1 MISRAKRSRMNR
13 EEIRASFSLGSIFG
27 LRMMGL
33 FLILP
38 VFVVHA
44 PDLRGGDDLTLVG
57 LAMGAYG
64 LTQAILQIPYGIAAD
79 RYGRKRV
86 IAFGLLLFAAGSFL
100 AAASQDV
107 WLTIFAR
114 CVQGAGA
121 ISAAVMALAADL
133 TREEHRTKTMAVIG
147 ASIGLVFALSLVAAP
162 ALYRWIGMAGI
173 FALTG
178 ALALAAIGVLYQ
190 VVPPEPAI
198 KSRAGADL
206 SEATLARILGN
217 GELARL
223 YLGTFILSFAQMSM
237 FVVFPSSLTAEG
249 GLPVDA
255 HWKVYLPVVLASFV
269 LMLPPILSAER
280 RGRAKRVFI
289 GSILLIAGV
298 QLVLAFGEHTLALLV
313 AALLA
318 FFVGFNVL
326 EASIPSLVSRLAPLA
341 AKATALGVYNTTL
354 SFGLF
359 AGGAAGGWLAQ
370 HHGPMALFVANALLM
385 GAWVVA
391 AAPMRVP
398 LPLSSRTLPLPERF
412 DPETLRSALLRVTGV
427 RDATIVAE
435 ERLAHLKVMPGW
447 DEAGALR
454 LLQTEG

>member
-1 MISRAKRSRMNR
+1 MTVRAHRSRMSR

-38 VFVVHA
+38 VFAMHA
-44 PDLRGGDDLTLVG
+44 PDLRGGDSLTLVG

-100 AAASQDV
+100 AAASQDI

-162 ALYRWIGMAGI
+162 ALYRWVGMAGI

-178 ALALAAIGVLYQ
+178 VLAVAAIGVVYQ
-190 VVPPEPAI
+190 VVPPEPGL

-206 SEATLARILGN
+206 SEASLARILGER
-217 GELARL
+217 ELARL
-223 YLGTFILSFAQMSM
+223 YLGTFVLSFAQMSM
-237 FVVFPSSLTAEG
+237 FVVFPRALTNEG
-249 GLPVDA
+249 GIPVDD

-280 RGRAKRVFI
+280 KGKAKRVFI
-289 GSILLIAGV
+289 GSIVLIAAV
-298 QLVLAFGEHTLALLV
+298 QLVLAFGTHTLLLLV
-313 AALLA
+313 GALLA

-326 EASIPSLVSRLAPLA
+326 EASIPSLVSRIAPA
-341 AKATALGVYNTTL
+341 GAKATALGVYNTTL
-354 SFGLF
+354 SLGLF
-359 AGGAAGGWLAQ
+359 AGGAVGGWLAQ
-370 HHGPMALFVANALLM
+370 HYGALALFLANALLM
-385 GAWVVA
+385 FVWTGA
-391 AAPMRVP
+391 AASMRVP
-398 LPLSSRTLPLPERF
+398 PPVSSRTLSLPDRF
-412 DPETLRSALLRVTGV
+412 DPVALRDALLRLTGV
-427 RDATIVAE
+427 RDATIVPE
-435 ERLAHLKVMPGW
+435 EGVAHLKVMPGW

-454 LLQTEG
+454 LLQPQG